1 MTVSDDAERLR
12 SDHFFLAAQRW
23 LHRQEVASVTLVCQ
37 HGSRAPLGTRKRPAV
52 ETPCC
57 LQELPLHRLLDLWLA
72 GVREVLAAPNS
83 CCDEQQITLLAERWD
98 ALVGEQLTISTGR
111 PTASRDTAW
120 SLAANRVPVDRRGLL
135 GLSRRT
141 PLPWPTHDD
150 DADDHERLLTT
161 LRFAGVE
168 SLQRPVKAV
177 ALAAAGCTAC
187 GVCVLACPHDALTLN
202 IDDTQ
207 ASLLQAPDLCQGDQQ
222 CVSLCP
228 VDALTVASPLSWEEV
243 IEGRP
248 RELATLEIA
257 TCQRCRARFPAGS
270 GSRWCEAC
278 RIRRSDPFGSHLP
291 AAALELLRARREQ

>member
-1 MTVSDDAERLR
+1 MTATEVAERQR

-37 HGSRAPLGTRKRPAV
+37 QGSDAPLGTRKRPAL

-57 LQELPLHRLLDLWLA
+57 LQELPLHRLMDLWLA
-72 GVREVLAAPNS
+72 GVREVAVAPNS
-83 CCDEQQITLLAERWD
+83 CCEEEETTRLVEQWD
-98 ALVGEQLTISTGR
+98 TLVGEHLAVTTGR
-111 PTASRDTAW
+111 PTASRNPAW

-141 PLPWPTHDD
+141 PLPWPTHDV

-161 LRFAGVE
+161 LRFAGVK
-168 SLQRPVKAV
+168 SLQRPMQAV
-177 ALAAAGCTAC
+177 SLAAADCTAC
-187 GVCVLACPHDALTLN
+187 GVCVQACPHDALTLSF
-202 IDDTQ
+202 DDTL

-228 VDALTVASPLSWEEV
+228 VNALSVASPLSWAEV
-243 IEGRP
+243 IDGTP
-248 RELATLEIA
+248 RVLATLEFA
-257 TCQRCRARFPAGS
+257 TCERCRARFPAES
-270 GSRWCEAC
+270 DSRWCEAC